1 MPDFVFD
8 QRLNNGV
15 GAYRGPN
22 GRILSQ
28 ATVREALDAYVDASE
43 NVTKV
48 LADLLRNQQISLADW
63 QLQMRAHIKDVHLAA
78 AAAQRGGWQNM
89 TQADFGRVGQ
99 RIRIQYEYLDNFA
112 KQIADGTQP
121 LDGRFLVRAQMYTD
135 ASIATYDRF
144 EVNAF
149 RLAGFDEES
158 NVLEPGVV
166 HCGGCLN
173 ETARGWV
180 PTGTLVPIGE
190 RTCLTRCRCGKI
202 YRSSTTG
209 ETVE

>member
-1 MPDFVFD
+1 MPDFTYD

-43 NVTKV
+43 NVTKT

-99 RIRIQYEYLDNFA
+99 RIRTQYEYLDNFA

-121 LDGRFLVRAQMYTD
+121 LDGRFLIRAQMYTD

-144 EVNAF
+144 ETNAF

-166 HCGGCLN
+166 HCNGCLT
-173 ETARGWV
+173 EDARGWV
-180 PTGTLVPIGE
+180 PIGALVPIGE
-190 RTCLTRCRCGKI
+190 RTCLTRCRCRKI
-202 YRSSTTG
+202 YRNSATG
-209 ETVE
+209 EVVE